1 MAMGRPTVQDGVMSV
16 SPPFTGGR
24 HSRRVG
30 RRGVAGRS
38 VPAVVAVLLAV
49 LSLAPWASAAGVEWN
64 IERIGAPASTTADPV
79 IAVVDTGVDGAHPAL
94 AGRVLP
100 QLDFTG
106 DRQRGDPQGHGT
118 HVAGTVAGAALDC
131 GNGPSA
137 IGVAPNA
144 RILPIR
150 VLDAEGDGRVSDV
163 VAGIRAAADDPR
175 VTIINLSLGGDLSF
189 LDGGGDDFRDAITY
203 AWSKGKIP
211 VLAAGN
217 AGLLGGV
224 FGSGY
229 GGLDAVVVTA
239 TTKAD
244 RKAGYA
250 SSVGSAKWG
259 IAAPGGDGS
268 GRPGDDVLSAYP
280 DNKCAVLGGTS
291 MAAPHVS
298 GALAVLRSRGLGP
311 QAAID
316 RLLETATPIGDRST
330 YGAGLVNLR
339 VAVEVPD
346 ATTPATNP
354 TRQPTTTAPASAPTP
369 GATATPTPRA
379 APDPPVAGD
388 ETPTD
393 GSSVPDEVN
402 TEPDLSPR
410 VTLDAEVDADEL
422 AARDRPRDGGGESP
436 GALLVATAVAA
447 GAGVA
452 VAGWRLRR
460 LL

>member
-1 MAMGRPTVQDGVMSV
+1 MSD
-16 SPPFTGGR
+16 SPAFTGGR
-24 HSRRVG
+24 RSRRVG
-30 RRGVAGRS
+30 RRGGVAGRP
-38 VPAVVAVLLAV
+38 VVGAVATLLAIV
-49 LSLAPWASAAGVEWN
+49 SLAPWASAAGVEWN
-64 IERIGAPASTTADPV
+64 IDRIGAPATTTADPV
-79 IAVVDTGVDGAHPAL
+79 IAVVDTGVDGGHPAL
-94 AGRVLP
+94 SGRVLP

-106 DRQRGDPQGHGT
+106 DRQKGDPQGHGT
-118 HVAGTVAGAALDC
+118 HVAGTAAGGALDC
-131 GNGPSA
+131 GEGPSA

-150 VLDAEGDGRVSDV
+150 VLDAEGSGRVSDV
-163 VAGIRAAADDPR
+163 VTGIRAAADDPR

-189 LDGGGDDFRDAITY
+189 LDGGGDEFRAAITY

-217 AGLLGGV
+217 SGLLGGV

-239 TTKAD
+239 TTNAD

-268 GRPGDDVLSAYP
+268 GRPGNDVLSAYP
-280 DNKCAVLGGTS
+280 GNRCAVLGGTS

-316 RLLETATPIGDRST
+316 RLLETATPVGDRST

-339 VAVEVPD
+339 VAIEVLDAATP
-346 ATTPATNP
+346 ATTPGRAAT
-354 TRQPTTTAPASAPTP
+354 PTTTTVASAPSS
-369 GATATPTPRA
+369 GAAATPVPTTAPPATVGNDEPPTTASSAPDVETTERETRPRA
-379 APDPPVAGD
+379 
-388 ETPTD
+388 
-393 GSSVPDEVN
+393 
-402 TEPDLSPR
+402 
-410 VTLDAEVDADEL
+410 TLDADVGADEV
-422 AARDRPRDGGGESP
+422 AAGERSGDPVGESP
-436 GALLVATAVAA
+436 GAPLVAVAVAA
-447 GAGVA
+447 CGGVA